1 MLIYKTMKS
10 PKEIV
15 QGMLHNDAF
24 SQLLD
29 MQIIA
34 LELGTCTLS
43 CPVTKASTNGFGIA
57 HGGLTY
63 SLADSALA
71 FAANT
76 RGQQC
81 VSIDTQISHL
91 AKVQLGDTLT
101 AHCTEIHRGK
111 RTGTYQVS
119 IENQDHRLVA
129 FFKGTV
135 FVSDQNW

>member
-1 MLIYKTMKS
+1 MKS

-15 QGMLHNDAF
+15 QGMLQNDAF

-71 FAANT
+71 FASNGH
-76 RGQQC
+76 GQ
-81 VSIDTQISHL
+81 H
-91 AKVQLGDTLT
+91 A
-101 AHCTEIHRGK
+101 
-111 RTGTYQVS
+111 VS
-119 IENQDHRLVA
+119 IETSIAHLKPVAAGDLLTAEAVERHRSKTLGRYDVTVRRDGIDVA
-129 FFKGTV
+129 HFRGTV
-135 FVSDQNW
+135 FFQDTPWQPEAHS